1 MARVRMVT
9 RTIISTVVRVKVADD
24 TLDTI
29 DTRTVEIPLE
39 LKNDV
44 EAKKACIKYYKD
56 NANLTVLS
64 AKIEG
69 TTSLIYGMTES
80 DFIKLAKV
88 LPTRS

>member
-24 TLDTI
+24 ITDTI

-39 LKNDV
+39 LKSND
-44 EAKKACIKYYKD
+44 EAKKACVKFFKEH
-56 NANLTVLS
+56 ANLTVLS
-64 AKIEG
+64 AKIDG
-69 TTSLIYGMTES
+69 TSSLIYGMTES

>member
-9 RTIISTVVRVKVADD
+9 RTITSTVVRVKVADD

-39 LKNDV
+39 LKSND
-44 EAKKACIKYYKD
+44 EAKKACVKYFKEQTH
-56 NANLTVLS
+56 LTVLS
-64 AKIEG
+64 AKIDG
-69 TTSLIYGMTES
+69 TTSLIYGMSES

-88 LPTRS
+88 LPSRS